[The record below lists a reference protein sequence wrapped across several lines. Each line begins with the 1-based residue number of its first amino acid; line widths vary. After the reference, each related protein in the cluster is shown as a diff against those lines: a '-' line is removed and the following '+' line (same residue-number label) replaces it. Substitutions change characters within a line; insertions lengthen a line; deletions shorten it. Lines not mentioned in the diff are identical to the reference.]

1 MESKT
6 PPDRPPSPEP
16 EEHPPEHQTTA
27 ELLTRA
33 RTGDSIALDRICERL
48 LPPLRRWAR
57 GRLPQW
63 ARDGVDTDDIVQQTV
78 LDTVGRID
86 AFQPRYQGALQVYA
100 RQALN
105 NRIRDEIKRAR
116 RHPVETDLDSGHAD
130 PAPSPL
136 EEAVGRE
143 ALERYESA
151 LLRLSEET
159 RSAVLLRIEYRLSYR
174 EIAKELGKPSENAAR
189 MMVTR
194 ALIRLAQEM
203 GRGE

>member
-1 MESKT
+1 MEENS
-6 PPDRPPSPEP
+6 PPDRPLSHEP
-16 EEHPPEHQTTA
+16 EERRSGSQTTG

-33 RTGDSIALDRICERL
+33 RTGDRAALDRICERL

-63 ARDGVDTDDIVQQTV
+63 ARDGVDTDDLVQQTV
-78 LDTVGRID
+78 IDTVRRID
-86 AFQPRYQGALQVYA
+86 AFEPRYRGALQVYA

-105 NRIRDEIKRAR
+105 NRIRDEIQRAR
-116 RHPVETDLDSGHAD
+116 RHPLETDLDSGHAD

-151 LLRLSEET
+151 LQRLGEEA